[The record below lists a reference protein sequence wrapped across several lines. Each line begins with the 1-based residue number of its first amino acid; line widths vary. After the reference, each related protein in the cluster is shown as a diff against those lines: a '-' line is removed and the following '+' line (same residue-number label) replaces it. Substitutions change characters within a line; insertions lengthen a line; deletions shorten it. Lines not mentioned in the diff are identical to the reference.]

1 MLVTHDLDAAGAIA
15 DHLVVLRRGRVVF
28 DETRAAGFDAA
39 AVRAIYEERDAW
51 LRPPDAG
58 ADAPA
63 GAAPAAAPP
72 PPPSF
77 LAQVLR
83 IAAKDLRI
91 EWRSREILYTMAF
104 LAVVVVLIFSFAF
117 VVGDARRR
125 PPVTAGIL
133 WIAVIVSGTVGLG
146 RTFDREREGEPI
158 RSLLLSPAPR
168 AAIYLGKLAAT
179 VVLMLAVE
187 LVLVTLCG
195 LALHRRHRR
204 AGGRASRCC
213 SVLGT
218 IGFAAAGCVFSA
230 ALLRSRSRDVLL
242 STLLYPIIVPIVIAG
257 ARGTA
262 SSWIRS
268 RPTSTAPS
276 SGRSS
281 CRRWT

>member
-1 MLVTHDLDAAGAIA
+1 M
-15 DHLVVLRRGRVVF
+15 
-28 DETRAAGFDAA
+28 
-39 AVRAIYEERDAW
+39 
-51 LRPPDAG
+51 PDA
-58 ADAPA
+58 PE
-63 GAAPAAAPP
+63 AAPARPAAS
-72 PPPSF
+72 PSF
-77 LAQVLR
+77 LAQMLR

-117 VVGDARRR
+117 VVGDAKPP

-179 VVLMLAVE
+179 VALMLLVE
-187 LVLVTLCG
+187 LVLTTLCG
-195 LALHRRHRR
+195 FLFTAAIAAQ
-204 AGGRASRCC
+204 AGRIAVLLG
-213 SVLGT
+213 LGT

-257 ARGTA
+257 ARGTSQLLDPVTPDLDGA
-262 SSWIRS
+262 IF
-268 RPTSTAPS
+268 
-276 SGRSS
+276 
-281 CRRWT
+281 WTQFLATLDAIFITVGLWAFEPVAAGGE

>member
-1 MLVTHDLDAAGAIA
+1 MAETEATAPPGAGPAPTAGAP
-15 DHLVVLRRGRVVF
+15 
-28 DETRAAGFDAA
+28 RAG
-39 AVRAIYEERDAW
+39 ES
-51 LRPPDAG
+51 RPARY
-58 ADAPA
+58 
-63 GAAPAAAPP
+63 
-72 PPPSF
+72 PSF

-83 IAAKDLRI
+83 IVVKDLRI
-91 EWRSREILYTMAF
+91 EWRSREIVYTMAF

-117 VVGDARRR
+117 VVGDARPP

-146 RTFDREREGEPI
+146 RTFDREREGESI

-195 LALHRRHRR
+195 FLFTSAIATQ
-204 AGGRASRCC
+204 AGRIAVLLG
-213 SVLGT
+213 LGT

-257 ARGTA
+257 ARGT
-262 SSWIRS
+262 SQVLDLV
-268 RPTSTAPS
+268 APDFD
-276 SGRSS
+276 GAAF
-281 CRRWT
+281 WMQFLATLDAIFLTVGLWAFEPVAAGE